1 MILLFPTF
9 WPVSNII
16 NVDAMSKGMIE
27 LINIFLITLWM
38 RWRQEMRVSVGS
50 GCRSEGHLAVA
61 LPIGCSMQFYLRK

>member
-38 RWRQEMRVSVGS
+38 RWRQEMRVSVG
-50 GCRSEGHLAVA
+50 
-61 LPIGCSMQFYLRK
+61 